1 MNEIKILINAFGLI
15 GDNYEE
21 KVVQQENIL
30 IKNSDDNYLN
40 EIDLKQIL
48 ETIILSIKET
58 KLLYPRKQTNTIL
71 HNNNRLDSIKF
82 EIKFID
88 NTSTSKTLEELSF
101 FELVAKHESLAP
113 LILEYCKVTDNGE
126 DGNRLIIRNEYDQ
139 GPPAGTY
146 AILSLVHQN
155 KKWIPH
161 YIEFLRTNDL
171 EHEIEQMWD
180 IEAILKKY
188 SWCVETHKLA
198 IARNISCCGQAGK
211 EQFERFIENGLEESL
226 KNKKIRNRFL
236 NNILNEFQEWKS
248 FKFRLKDG
256 SFEYYKKYIISYV
269 QHFEKLL
276 TKNEIASIESF
287 LLQKWDDYNKTI
299 VI

>member
-1 MNEIKILINAFGLI
+1 MNEINIFINAFGLI

-21 KVVQQENIL
+21 KEVLHEKIL
-30 IKNSDDNYLN
+30 TKDLSDNHLN
-40 EIDLKQIL
+40 ETDLKQIL
-48 ETIILSIKET
+48 ETIITSIKEI
-58 KLLYPRKQTNTIL
+58 KLLYPDEQTNITP
-71 HNNNRLDSIKF
+71 HNCNRLDSIKF

-88 NTSTSKTLEELSF
+88 NTNTSITLEEPSF
-101 FELVAKHESLAP
+101 FELAAKHESLTS
-113 LILEYCKVTDNGE
+113 LIIEYCKTTDNGE

-139 GPPAGTY
+139 GPPAGTH

-155 KKWIPH
+155 KKWIPY
-161 YIEFLRTNDL
+161 YIQFLRTNDL
-171 EHEIEQMWD
+171 EHEIEQIWD

-188 SWCVETHKLA
+188 GWCVETHKLA

-211 EQFERFIENGLEESL
+211 EQFDRFIENGLEKS
-226 KNKKIRNRFL
+226 L
-236 NNILNEFQEWKS
+236 NNKRSRDIFLESILNEFQEWKS
-248 FKFRLKDG
+248 FHFRLKDG

-276 TKNEIASIESF
+276 TKSEITSIESF

-299 VI
+299 II